1 MAQFILHT
9 PAVWSLKDLKL
20 SEKTIL
26 NYLWAWKSRGNP
38 ITVQS
43 SYLSEFYCIPVAEV
57 ELILQTIRTK
67 RYIDITHYT
76 QGWMVIYCLPL
87 NEPKAEDD
95 NLDVFDHL
103 Y

>member
-9 PAVWSLKDLKL
+9 PAVWSLKDLQP
-20 SEKTIL
+20 SEKLIL

-38 ITVQS
+38 ITVTN
-43 SYLSEFYCIPVAEV
+43 SYLSEFYGINPAEV
-57 ELILQTIRTK
+57 ELIIQKLRGK

-76 QGWMVIYCLPL
+76 QGGRVIYCLPL
-87 NEPKAEDD
+87 NEPKVEDD
-95 NLDVFDHL
+95 NSDIFDHL